1 MSDSS
6 LDSPLLPQVVDSATK
21 PLTPTVPLWRNLIF
35 TLLQIAMDMI
45 ASIPM
50 MLPLFRGVKCTYIP
64 TAFAYM
70 SIFLTLNIF
79 ATLLLVY
86 NNLKRAQEGPYRA
99 RRDCDN
105 TDVGLVYSGD
115 TFVQISH
122 SISLATMVLVG
133 LIWGG
138 GLTFSYLN
146 LFTKDDI
153 PSCDA
158 LVYPMIT
165 LSTCIVYW
173 KYALPSTPHRWGYGD

>member
-6 LDSPLLPQVVDSATK
+6 LGSPLLPQVVDSSATK
-21 PLTPTVPLWRNLIF
+21 PLTLPTVPLWRNLIF

-86 NNLKRAQEGPYRA
+86 NNLKRAQKGPYRA

-115 TFVQISH
+115 TFVQIFHRASKESRH
-122 SISLATMVLVG
+122 ILFLMLPMEGPIET
-133 LIWGG
+133 
-138 GLTFSYLN
+138 TFYCFLLN
-146 LFTKDDI
+146 RQSDG
-153 PSCDA
+153 
-158 LVYPMIT
+158 
-165 LSTCIVYW
+165 
-173 KYALPSTPHRWGYGD
+173 KYHQNE